1 MKINLAS
8 KITLARI
15 GLSLVLI
22 ILMLINLVCSIS
34 SWILGLIFAVA
45 ALTDKLDGYIA
56 RSHNQVTDFG
66 KVTDA
71 IADKILVTPILFL
84 MAVSSM
90 IFDSVVISLII
101 PLLIFFR
108 DEIVNNVKT
117 IASSKGPVVAAS
129 SLGKAKTALMMTGMA
144 ILMFSFPSYLGDF
157 GVVLNVIGQV
167 LVCGGTILSIVSG
180 IQYWVNNK
188 KYIFS

>member
-8 KITLARI
+8 KITLSRI
-15 GLSLVLI
+15 LLSIILI
-22 ILMLINLVCSIS
+22 ILMLMNIVNPIS
-34 SWILGLIFAVA
+34 TIILGIIFAVA

-56 RSHNQVTDFG
+56 RSRNQVTDFG

-71 IADKILVTPILFL
+71 IADKILVTPILFI
-84 MAVSSM
+84 MAVSGLL
-90 IFDSVVISLII
+90 FDSIVVSLII

-129 SLGKAKTALMMTGMA
+129 NLGKIKTAFMMTGMT
-144 ILMFSFPSYLGDF
+144 ILMFGFPNYLGEF
-157 GVVLNVIGQV
+157 GNIINILGQILVILATVLSVI
-167 LVCGGTILSIVSG
+167 SG
-180 IQYWVNNK
+180 IQYWMSNK
-188 KYIFS
+188 KYIF

>member
-8 KITLARI
+8 KITLSRI
-15 GLSLVLI
+15 VLSLILI
-22 ILMLINLVCSIS
+22 ILMLISLVKPIS
-34 SWILGLIFAVA
+34 TIILGIIFSVA
-45 ALTDKLDGYIA
+45 AFTDKLDGYIA
-56 RSHNQVTDFG
+56 RSRNEVTDFG

-71 IADKILVTPILFL
+71 IADKILVTPILFI
-84 MAVSSM
+84 MAISGLL
-90 IFDSVVISLII
+90 FDSIIVSMGI

-129 SLGKAKTALMMTGMA
+129 NLGKAKTACMMTGMA
-144 ILMFSFPSYLGDF
+144 ILMFGLPDYIGLAGEIINMLGQIL
-157 GVVLNVIGQV
+157 VVIATLLSVI
-167 LVCGGTILSIVSG
+167 SG

-188 KYIFS
+188 KYIFE

>member
-8 KITLARI
+8 KITLSRI
-15 GLSLVLI
+15 VLSLVLI
-22 ILMLINLVCSIS
+22 VLMLINLVSSIS

-56 RSHNQVTDFG
+56 RSRNQVTDFG

-84 MAVSSM
+84 MAVSGM
-90 IFDSVVISLII
+90 IFDSIVISMAI

-129 SLGKAKTALMMTGMA
+129 NLGKAKTACMMVGMA
-144 ILMFSFPSYLGDF
+144 ILMFGLPNYF
-157 GVVLNVIGQV
+157 GSIGEVLNVIGQV
-167 LVCGGTILSIVSG
+167 LVVIGTILSIISG
-180 IQYWVNNK
+180 IQYWVKNQ
-188 KYIFS
+188 KYIFD